1 MRDKELQYHA
11 VRGKMYTLRSW
22 IYGAGSSLSCQ
33 DQAFSGSKPNKPEER
48 NPTWNAYKAQFRRCQ
63 YLQ

>member
-48 NPTWNAYKAQFRRCQ
+48 NPT
-63 YLQ
+63 